1 MTATTVRRF
10 NPLLWLGAPMAVCA
24 GASLV
29 FALPL
34 EVFGLRPPEP
44 VFALVPAF
52 AWGMTRPSVLP
63 PFALLA
69 VGLFLDGL
77 WGGPVGLWPLALL
90 AAYAPVLF
98 ARAFLS
104 AQGFWGLWAWYAA
117 ACAAALATALLFVSL
132 RSGVVPDLIGV
143 GWQFLVTVAL
153 FPFANRLIERYEDA
167 DTRFR

>member
-10 NPLLWLGAPMAVCA
+10 NPVLWLGAPMAVCA
-24 GASLV
+24 AASLI

-34 EVFGLRPPEP
+34 QAFGLRPPEP

-52 AWGMTRPSVLP
+52 AWGMIRPSILP

-69 VGLFLDGL
+69 LGLYLDLL
-77 WGGPVGLWPLALL
+77 WGGPLGLWPLALL

-98 ARAFLS
+98 ARAFLI
-104 AQGFWGLWAWYAA
+104 AQGFWGLWAWYAV
-117 ACAAALATALLFVSL
+117 ACAAALATGLVLMSL
-132 RSGVVPDLIGV
+132 RAAIVPNLAGV
-143 GWQFLVTVAL
+143 GWQLVATVAL

-167 DTRFR
+167 DVRFR

>member
-10 NPLLWLGAPMAVCA
+10 NPLLGLGAPMAACA
-24 GASLV
+24 AASLV

-44 VFALVPAF
+44 VFALAPAF
-52 AWGMTRPSVLP
+52 AWGMSRPSIWP

-69 VGLFLDGL
+69 LGLFLDGL

-104 AQGFWGLWAWYAA
+104 AQGYWGLWAWYAA
-117 ACAAALATALLFVSL
+117 ACAAALATGFVFTTL
-132 RSGVVPDLIGV
+132 RAGVAPGLIGV

-153 FPFANRLIERYEDA
+153 FPFANRLIERYEEA